1 MNILLIQQLIPTS
14 NAESYVIFIVLV
26 SLTSTIINE
35 CPEHENDIGKKNT
48 LWHGNWTTP
57 LHAVTNMTFHTCW
70 VAMYSSRII
79 LRIRLT
85 MLPTDACSGSDF
97 VSFLPSALTSAMR
110 SLQYENEILGHCGP
124 NIHQYMGI
132 PDGFTTY
139 CAVCQFLCAITS
151 FSKLTVLNAMS
162 KEPHTFLKH
171 QQQIRKCIISSQWSF
186 S

>member
-1 MNILLIQQLIPTS
+1 MIKPSTYEHITDPAVNSHLQCWKLFNIH
-14 NAESYVIFIVLV
+14 
-26 SLTSTIINE
+26 
-35 CPEHENDIGKKNT
+35 CIGITDFYDNQWLPIAWRGHRKERT
-48 LWHGNWTTP
+48 HWRGNWTIW
-57 LHAVTNMTFHTCW
+57 LHAVTTMAFHTCW

-97 VSFLPSALTSAMR
+97 VSFLPSAFTSAMR
-110 SLQYENEILGHCGP
+110 SLQYENKTLEHCGP

-139 CAVCQFLCAITS
+139 CAVCQLRCAITS

-162 KEPHTFLKH
+162 
-171 QQQIRKCIISSQWSF
+171 
-186 S
+186 

>member
-1 MNILLIQQLIPTS
+1 MNILLIQQLIRTS
-14 NAESYVIFIVLV
+14 NAESYLIFFVLV
-26 SLTSTIINE
+26 SLTSNVIND
-35 CPEHENDIGKKNT
+35 CPQHEKGIGKKKHW
-48 LWHGNWTTP
+48 LDNWTIW
-57 LHAVTNMTFHTCW
+57 LHAVTTMTFHTCW

-97 VSFLPSALTSAMR
+97 VSFLPSAFTSTIR

-139 CAVCQFLCAITS
+139 CAVCQLRCAITS

-162 KEPHTFLKH
+162 
-171 QQQIRKCIISSQWSF
+171 
-186 S
+186 